1 MIEKILFKK
10 QSKVQLY
17 IAILGTFIGFIF
29 LTTSV
34 HFFIR
39 INESKKNEDV
49 LKGKAIVIQK
59 KVSSLSTLNLVK
71 TDFNP
76 DEIEKLN
83 SQDFTLEVQP
93 IINNSFDIS
102 IQTDSKLLP
111 YFRSDIFLQAVD
123 ARFLDVSSIKWQWD
137 ENDAYVPII
146 LPREFLVMLNTF
158 ANARGLPQVSEELA
172 KSVSFQFNLSGNSQK
187 TSKKVKIIG
196 FTGDISS
203 ILVPPSFL
211 NYGNDKFGDQQSL
224 KTTQLLVS
232 IQEGTFGKLE
242 QYMQSHGLEA
252 KESSL
257 VIGKLISV
265 TSSLLLILIGIS
277 ALILLLSSLVLIQ
290 YTQVLIAHNH
300 FEIRTLLR
308 IGYSPQKITKII
320 TKYFILIIAFTALF
334 SCIAFVFL
342 KITID
347 KKLLDSGLTISKTL
361 TLQSGLVLL
370 FVVLIYLVLNYLNTK
385 KEVFNAEESKS

>member
-242 QYMQSHGLEA
+242 QYMKSHGLEA

-300 FEIRTLLR
+300 YEIRTLLR

>member
-71 TDFNP
+71 TDFKP

-172 KSVSFQFNLSGNSQK
+172 KSVSFQFNLSGNAQK

-211 NYGNDKFGDQQSL
+211 NYGNEKFGNHKSL

-232 IQEGTFGKLE
+232 IHEGTFGKLE
-242 QYMQSHGLEA
+242 KHMQSHGLEA

-257 VIGKLISV
+257 VIGKLISI
-265 TSSLLLILIGIS
+265 TSSLLLFSMGIS
-277 ALILLLSSLVLIQ
+277 VLIIVLSSLLLIQ
-290 YTQVLIAHNH
+290 YTQVLIAHNRY
-300 FEIRTLLR
+300 EIRTLLR
-308 IGYSPQKITKII
+308 IGYSPQKITKTI
-320 TKYFILIIAFTALF
+320 TKYFVNAIAFTASSSYL
-334 SCIAFVFL
+334 AFVFV

-347 KKLLDSGLTISKTL
+347 KKLLESGLSLSKTY
-361 TLQSGLVLL
+361 TFQSGLALL
-370 FVVLIYLVLNYLNTK
+370 FVVSIYLILNHLNTK
-385 KEVFNAEESKS
+385 SEILNSDESRI

>member
-265 TSSLLLILIGIS
+265 TSSLLLILMGIS

-300 FEIRTLLR
+300 YEIRTLLR

>member
-49 LKGKAIVIQK
+49 LKGKAIIIQK

-300 FEIRTLLR
+300 YEIRTLLR

>member
-172 KSVSFQFNLSGNSQK
+172 KSVSFQFNLSGNAQK

-300 FEIRTLLR
+300 YEIRTLLR

>member
-187 TSKKVKIIG
+187 TSKKVRIIG

-300 FEIRTLLR
+300 YEIRTLLR

>member
-300 FEIRTLLR
+300 YEIRTLLR

-361 TLQSGLVLL
+361 TLQSGLALL

>member
-17 IAILGTFIGFIF
+17 IAILGAFIGFIF

-49 LKGKAIVIQK
+49 LKGKAIIIQK

-300 FEIRTLLR
+300 YEIRTLLR

>member
-300 FEIRTLLR
+300 YEIRTLLR

-361 TLQSGLVLL
+361 TLPSGLVLL

>member
-76 DEIEKLN
+76 NEIEKLN

-300 FEIRTLLR
+300 YEIRTLLR

>member
-17 IAILGTFIGFIF
+17 IAILGAFIGFIF

-300 FEIRTLLR
+300 YEIRTLLR